1 MAWAWIS
8 KHLGVGARRA
18 ASSGLEQLMSALGL
32 QGGSPASGASSAT
45 FTIAFIALAAK
56 MAKADGCVSAVE
68 AQTFAQIYQVDPG
81 DEARVKRL
89 FEQASADTAGYEVY
103 ARQIAQVLAKEPKL
117 LRDVFD
123 GLFFIATADTILHP
137 GEDAF
142 LRRVSQIFGMTDD
155 EYSTIRATFV
165 RATRST
171 TGGSAELAVNGGPYQ
186 VLGLSSTASDAEIKA
201 RHRGLARDLHPDSL
215 AARGVPPQF
224 HAASERKLAAINAAY
239 DQIQKARGLK
249 ASTASVRAAS
259 GT

>member
-8 KHLGVGARRA
+8 KHLGMGGTRA
-18 ASSGLEQLMSALGL
+18 AGSGLEQLMAALGF
-32 QGGSPASGASSAT
+32 QGGWQASGSSSGT

-68 AQTFAQIYQVDPG
+68 AQTFGQIYHVDPG

-89 FEQASADTAGYEVY
+89 FEQASADTAGYEIY
-103 ARQIAQVLAKEPKL
+103 ARQIAHALANEPKL

-123 GLFFIATADTILHP
+123 GLFYIATADSILHP

-142 LRRVSQIFGMTDD
+142 LRRVSQIFGMTED
-155 EYSTIRATFV
+155 EYRSIRATFV
-165 RATRST
+165 RATRSS
-171 TGGSAELAVNGGPYQ
+171 TGGIAEAAVNEGPFQ
-186 VLGLSSTASDAEIKA
+186 VLGVSSSASDAEIKA
-201 RHRGLARDLHPDSL
+201 RYRALARDLHPDSL
-215 AARGVPPQF
+215 TARGVPAQF

-249 ASTASVRAAS
+249 GSAKSPRETSR
-259 GT
+259 T